1 MADSAQGAAAVDDA
15 AMHDV
20 EEPITAR
27 VVLSGFA
34 GGILGLVAMAP
45 VIAGIPMVL
54 GIFEAEPL
62 AEFARFI
69 ITEAG
74 ATLGIAFFAVGGAFV
89 LPLFFVVTASFL
101 PPRDPK
107 WMRGVTMSVFFWTSF
122 VFIFL
127 PNGTLA
133 GDAAF
138 AVITLV
144 AHCIYGGVLGV
155 TLLRLTG
162 IPEHD
167 V

>member
-15 AMHDV
+15 ALHDV

-27 VVLSGFA
+27 VVLSSFA

-69 ITEAG
+69 IAEAG
-74 ATLGIAFFAVGGAFV
+74 ATLGVAFFAVGGAFV

-101 PPRDPK
+101 PPREPK
-107 WMRGVTMSVFFWTSF
+107 WARGVTISVFFWTSF
-122 VFIFL
+122 VFVFL
-127 PNGTLA
+127 PNGTFA
-133 GDAAF
+133 VDAAF
-138 AVITLV
+138 VVITLV
-144 AHCIYGGVLGV
+144 AHCIYGGVLGAV
-155 TLLRLTG
+155 MTRLTG